1 MLYCTTVLSNTIT
14 VIHQKMLYCT
24 TVVLGLPLLRLILE
38 YCTVLLYFC
47 TSTTSDSLQY
57 FSDSSY
63 LAVHYP
69 RPVLQHH
76 IKLQFIELSRYIIS
90 DMSHIWICPIIWQI
104 FYYILLYLHAS
115 TPVFCSGYYLI
126 PACLF
131 CSSSW
136 LILQ

>member
-69 RPVLQHH
+69 RPVFQHH

-104 FYYILLYLHAS
+104 FYYILLYLHVS
-115 TPVFCSGYYLI
+115 TPVCCPDYNLV
-126 PACLF
+126 PACIF
-131 CSSSW
+131 RSRSW

>member
-69 RPVLQHH
+69 RPVFQHH

-90 DMSHIWICPIIWQI
+90 DMSPIWICPIIWQI
-104 FYYILLYLHAS
+104 FIIFYYIFMSAPLYVAQIIFYSCLH
-115 TPVFCSGYYLI
+115 F
-126 PACLF
+126 
-131 CSSSW
+131 SSRSW